1 MQKRC
6 AEQGG
11 APLWPGVP
19 IAFCVLQQLQP
30 AEACR
35 KIHGTTKKAGFRPCA
50 KIGLFDASVSAIG
63 GLPGS
68 GAYSVCG
75 PELAIEIAVVGKT
88 APEGCL
94 LGGDTGV
101 QQLLNVL

>member
-11 APLWPGVP
+11 LRSGP
-19 IAFCVLQQLQP
+19 AFRSLFVFCSNCSLRKRAAKYTEQQ
-30 AEACR
+30 
-35 KIHGTTKKAGFRPCA
+35 KAGFRPCA
-50 KIGLFDASVSAIG
+50 KTGLFDASVSAIG

-68 GAYSVCG
+68 GADSVCG
-75 PELAIEIAVVGKT
+75 SELAIEIGVVGKT

-94 LGGDTGV
+94 LGGDTGA

>member
-1 MQKRC
+1 MTYFFIHSPVNGYLAVYQKD
-6 AEQGG
+6 ASD
-11 APLWPGVP
+11 
-19 IAFCVLQQLQP
+19 
-30 AEACR
+30 
-35 KIHGTTKKAGFRPCA
+35 
-50 KIGLFDASVSAIG
+50 KIGLFDASVSTIG

-75 PELAIEIAVVGKT
+75 PELAIEIGVVGKT

-94 LGGDTGV
+94 LGGDTGA